1 VVAGVVDVVTKA
13 GVAEDEVVA
22 AVVMAVVTAVADNP
36 TANQSISV

>member
-1 VVAGVVDVVTKA
+1 MVVGVVDVVTTA

-22 AVVMAVVTAVADNP
+22 AVVMAVAMAAVDGP

>member
-22 AVVMAVVTAVADNP
+22 AVVMAVADNP